1 MSVTARRT
9 ELSPEKRR
17 QILAGARHV
26 FGELGFE
33 RASVDLIA
41 TRAGVSK
48 ATVYNHFEDKK
59 ALFVAAVVEECDGL
73 RAGLMR
79 CLERPVGD
87 AEQVLRTVGEKIMAV
102 SLSPSIAGL
111 YRQAIAEAGRL
122 PEIGRMVFERGTREV
137 QDAVASH
144 LARLHESGA
153 LRLDEDARSAAIAF
167 VSLCQGDLTVRAR
180 LGVLEYPVDDAVRAS
195 VKRAVRI
202 FLRAFAP

>member
-1 MSVTARRT
+1 MPATARRT

-59 ALFVAAVVEECDGL
+59 ALFVAAVLEECEGL
-73 RAGLMR
+73 RAGLAR

-102 SLSPSIAGL
+102 ALSPSIAGL

-122 PEIGRMVFERGTREV
+122 PEIGRLVFERGTREV

-144 LARLHESGA
+144 LTRLHESGA

-167 VSLCQGDLTVRAR
+167 VSLCQGDLTVQAR
-180 LGVLEYPVDDAVRAS
+180 LGVLEYPVEHAVRAS

-202 FLRAFAP
+202 FLRAYGA